1 MDIKNKGI
9 PQNFSNHEHLK
20 RTHNPLVPS
29 FAIATEG
36 GPTKRTPESRRMA
49 APGRIVARAG
59 ATVIGSTLKHYK
71 ILKLLGKGGMGEV
84 YLATDT
90 HLDRQVALKTLPVD
104 VARNPER
111 RARFE
116 REAKVVAA
124 LNHPNIVTIYSVEEH
139 EGIGFITMELVEGKS
154 LAELIPAGGLP
165 LSRVFDIAIPLADA
179 LAVAHRKGVTHRD
192 IKPGNVMINDE
203 GRVKV
208 LDFGLAK
215 LAESVSDGEGEQT
228 HLPTA
233 TAAVT
238 TEGKI
243 LGTVAY
249 MSPEQAE
256 GKTVDSRSDIFSLGV
271 VLYEMLTGHRP
282 FHGDTPIST
291 ITSIMRDTPS
301 PVGEL
306 KPGLPRHVA
315 RIVERCLAKQ
325 PDRRYQAALDVRN
338 ELEGL
343 RSEIDSGQMEAVSS
357 TPTTPPSPA
366 SHTTTSP
373 ISGASFPPG
382 MADSQMSTSIPPAQR
397 TPRNKTLLV
406 AGLVV
411 GAVLI
416 AAAASVLWSRLQ
428 PTPSSGAATVIDDK
442 SIAVLPFVNMSGD
455 KENEYF
461 SDGLA
466 EELLN
471 RLSKVPGL
479 RVAARTSS
487 FHFKGHTG
495 DLSEVAQQLNVATIL
510 EGSVRRA
517 GDRVRV
523 TAQLIKA
530 SDGFHLWSEV
540 YDRQLDDIFGI
551 QDEIATQVVE
561 ALKITLLGNDAQR
574 LASRPT
580 HSVEAYEAYL
590 RGHQRMRS
598 RRADELEQAAQY
610 FQRAIDL
617 DPGFALAYVGQA
629 EAVLH
634 LTAYGTLSRGES
646 FKRMEPLLNKAME
659 LDDQVGE
666 VYALRALLQ
675 QRLDFDGA
683 IGDFERAIELNPN
696 YAMAY
701 MWYGR
706 LMISRDPERSLSLF
720 RQALELDPL
729 SPLIHVNIAG
739 HLERAGEYEE
749 ALKSY
754 QRAVEIDPGF
764 AIGYASI
771 ATLYEDAFGRPDE
784 AIRWS
789 ERAVTSDPG
798 NLGLRLSLGT
808 RLQNRGRFDD
818 ALEVFRETIDLDPGF
833 VRAYRAIADLHQAR
847 GRLDEAIRWNHEAHQ
862 RDPSNPEPLFWLA
875 HLYALLADEASGR
888 LWLTR
893 LREVEEGDFWSGVA
907 QAVIHARR
915 GELAKFEAMFRE
927 RAPLLPGGS
936 RKWIFGFDLEAGN
949 YDAILEREAKF
960 EPGLFEDPPQV
971 NFGNVEGA
979 LRVGAALAGRGD
991 HPRAERMLGKCEEF
1005 LQGLDEGTRR
1015 ARFPDLLGNVY
1026 LHQGRNDEALTEWRI
1041 AFENGWRHDS
1051 WVKFTWAPWPM
1062 VTFDPVR
1069 DDPRFRALLDDT
1081 SADLDRQRR
1090 ALAREGLAIT
1100 EPSF

>member
-1 MDIKNKGI
+1 M
-9 PQNFSNHEHLK
+9 
-20 RTHNPLVPS
+20 
-29 FAIATEG
+29 
-36 GPTKRTPESRRMA
+36 
-49 APGRIVARAG
+49 
-59 ATVIGSTLKHYK
+59 IGSTLKHYK

-116 REAKVVAA
+116 REAKTVAA
-124 LNHPNIVTIYSVEEH
+124 LNHPNIVTIYSVEDH
-139 EGIGFITMELVEGKS
+139 EGVGFITMELVEGKS

-238 TEGKI
+238 AEGKI

-271 VLYEMLTGHRP
+271 VLYEMLTGNRP

-291 ITSIMRDTPS
+291 ITSIMRDTPP

-382 MADSQMSTSIPPAQR
+382 MADSQMSTSIPPAQATQR
-397 TPRNKTLLV
+397 SKTLLV

-416 AAAASVLWSRLQ
+416 AAAASVLWPRLQ
-428 PTPSSGAATVIDDK
+428 TTPSGGAATVVDDK
-442 SIAVLPFVNMSGD
+442 SIAVLPFTNMSDD

-471 RLSKVPGL
+471 RLSRVPEL

-495 DLSEVAQQLNVATIL
+495 DVSEVAQQLNVATIL
-510 EGSVRRA
+510 EGSVRRV

-561 ALKITLLGNDAQR
+561 ALKITLLGDDAQR
-574 LASRPT
+574 LATRPT
-580 HSVEAYEAYL
+580 DSVEAYDAYL
-590 RGHQRMRS
+590 LGHRRMRN
-598 RRADELEQAAQY
+598 RRADELKQAAQY
-610 FQRAIDL
+610 LQRAIDL

-629 EAVLH
+629 EVVMH
-634 LTAYGTLSRGES
+634 LSAYGTLSRGEM
-646 FKRMEPLLNKAME
+646 FERMESLLDKAME
-659 LDDQVGE
+659 LDDQLGE
-666 VYALRALLQ
+666 VYAMRANLRMS
-675 QRLDFDGA
+675 RFDFDGA
-683 IGDFERAIELNPN
+683 IADFERAIELNPN

-764 AIGYASI
+764 AIGYGAIAS
-771 ATLYEDAFGRPDE
+771 LYEDVFGRLDE
-784 AIRWS
+784 AIHWS
-789 ERAVTSDPG
+789 ERAVASDPG

-833 VRAYRAIADLHQAR
+833 VRAYRAIAELHLVR

-862 RDPSNPEPLFWLA
+862 RDPSNTDPLFQLA
-875 HLYALLADEASGR
+875 ELYFRLADEASGR

-893 LREVEEGDFWSGVA
+893 LREAEEGDFSSGFV

-915 GELAKFEAMFRE
+915 DELAKCEAIFRE
-927 RAPLLPGGS
+927 RAAQVPSMAQLLL
-936 RKWIFGFDLEAGN
+936 FGWDLEAGN

-960 EPGLFEDPPQV
+960 EPGLFEDTPQV
-971 NFGNVEGA
+971 HFGNVEGA

-991 HPRAERMLGKCEEF
+991 HPRAELVLGKCEEF

-1015 ARFPDLLGNVY
+1015 ARLPDLLGIVY
-1026 LHQGRNDEALTEWRI
+1026 LLQGRNDEALTEWRI

-1051 WVKFTWAPWPM
+1051 WIKFQWAP
-1062 VTFDPVR
+1062 
-1069 DDPRFRALLDDT
+1069 
-1081 SADLDRQRR
+1081 
-1090 ALAREGLAIT
+1090 
-1100 EPSF
+1100 